1 MELVVS
7 VWKRWTYRAYN
18 EDVIP
23 EKDFRRFNSSVDY
36 TEAEV
41 TRHIIFSIH
50 MSDEEEAMLGYYL
63 AFQL

>member
-23 EKDFRRFNSSVDY
+23 EKDFRRFNSSTDY